1 VSGPSTANSDFER
14 LLEYLRQNRG
24 FDFTGY
30 KRPSLM
36 RRVTGRMQ
44 AVNIEG
50 FPEYLDYLEVHP
62 EEFVALFN
70 TVLINV
76 TSFFRDEPTWKF
88 LAEVVCRRSLA
99 AKRKTCRF
107 APGAPAAPRER
118 KLTPSLCSW
127 LKRLAKTGFITK
139 VKIYATD
146 VDEEALITARQATY
160 SEKAVQA
167 VPPDLREKY
176 FERITGSYVL
186 NSELRHAV
194 IFGRHDL
201 VQDATILPAGRAAL
215 AGRSGL
221 CRRQDRHACEHPA
234 ALERRR
240 HAESGYS
247 PHSGA
252 RERSAAGDMH
262 HVQRRHSRAS
272 FGSRTRE
279 RADGVE
285 NRP

>member
-88 LAEVVCRRSLA
+88 LTEVVLPQIVSGKKEDVPIRAWSAGCASGEEAYSVAMLMAEALCKNGLSYQGEDLRDRCRR
-99 AKRKTCRF
+99 
-107 APGAPAAPRER
+107 
-118 KLTPSLCSW
+118 
-127 LKRLAKTGFITK
+127 
-139 VKIYATD
+139 
-146 VDEEALITARQATY
+146 
-160 SEKAVQA
+160 
-167 VPPDLREKY
+167 
-176 FERITGSYVL
+176 
-186 NSELRHAV
+186 
-194 IFGRHDL
+194 GR
-201 VQDATILPAGRAAL
+201 
-215 AGRSGL
+215 RS
-221 CRRQDRHACEHPA
+221 
-234 ALERRR
+234 
-240 HAESGYS
+240 
-247 PHSGA
+247 
-252 RERSAAGDMH
+252 
-262 HVQRRHSRAS
+262 
-272 FGSRTRE
+272 
-279 RADGVE
+279 
-285 NRP
+285 